1 METPNINAS
10 FGPNISDC
18 LYKVTLRKIFN
29 SLLIFGVF
37 AKQCTSLRFD
47 MNLLYMSI
55 FENICIFPS
64 EFTCD
69 DDAIS
74 AFTPCGAVQMFT
86 HMKKCTKCVL

>member
-10 FGPNISDC
+10 FKNKISDC
-18 LYKVTLRKIFN
+18 LWKVTLRKIFN
-29 SLLIFGVF
+29 SLLVFGIF
-37 AKQCTSLRFD
+37 ARQCTSLRFD

-69 DDAIS
+69 DDVIS

>member
-1 METPNINAS
+1 METSNINAS

-18 LYKVTLRKIFN
+18 LWKVTLRKIFN
-29 SLLIFGVF
+29 SLLIFDIF
-37 AKQCTSLRFD
+37 ARQCTSLRFD

-69 DDAIS
+69 DDVIS
-74 AFTPCGAVQMFT
+74 AFTPFGAIHMFT
-86 HMKKCTKCVL
+86 HMKKCTKCVF